1 MNSYDI
7 LLGIGIPTCILF
19 SGAAILFFKVKTACS
34 LLQLL
39 GAGCLMVVVLAH
51 GAETLRLLPWMQWGA
66 PDSIGHYVDFWSA
79 VLGLTM
85 FPAGYLC
92 HALTKLHGSPPLR
105 KVTTNRR
112 GDVVR

>member
-1 MNSYDI
+1 MNSYVI

-19 SGAAILFFKVKTACS
+19 SGAVVLFGKLKTVCS

-51 GAETLRLLPWMQWGA
+51 VSETLHLLPWMHWGT
-66 PDSIGHYVDFWSA
+66 PDSIGHYVDFGSA
-79 VLGLTM
+79 ALGLTM

-92 HALTKLHGSPPLR
+92 HALTKRDGPP
-105 KVTTNRR
+105 VE
-112 GDVVR
+112 

>member
-1 MNSYDI
+1 MCGNDSVAMNSYAI
-7 LLGIGIPTCILF
+7 LLGIGIPVCILF

-51 GAETLRLLPWMQWGA
+51 VSETLHLLPWMHWGVA
-66 PDSIGHYVDFWSA
+66 NSIGHYVDFWSA

-92 HALTKLHGSPPLR
+92 HALMKRNGSPR
-105 KVTTNRR
+105 V
-112 GDVVR
+112 

>member
-1 MNSYDI
+1 MNSYAI

-19 SGAAILFFKVKTACS
+19 SGAVVVFIKLKTACS

-51 GAETLRLLPWMQWGA
+51 VSETLHLLASMHWGE
-66 PDSIGHYVDFWSA
+66 PGSIGHYVNFWSV

-92 HALTKLHGSPPLR
+92 DALTKRHGSTR
-105 KVTTNRR
+105 F
-112 GDVVR
+112 